1 MYNGLHA
8 LLMYNIPNMA
18 FLNMGNLDEI
28 ANCQNDI
35 DMIGLMILV
44 TAINTNTMVTP
55 SNLNMDFLEDTERII
70 KDKFIVNMYRR

>member
-8 LLMYNIPNMA
+8 LQMYNIQNMH
-18 FLNMGNLDEI
+18 FLNIGNLDQI
-28 ANCQNDI
+28 GNCQNDI

-44 TAINTNTMVTP
+44 AALNTNTMVMP

-70 KDKFIVNMYRR
+70 KSKFNVNMYRR